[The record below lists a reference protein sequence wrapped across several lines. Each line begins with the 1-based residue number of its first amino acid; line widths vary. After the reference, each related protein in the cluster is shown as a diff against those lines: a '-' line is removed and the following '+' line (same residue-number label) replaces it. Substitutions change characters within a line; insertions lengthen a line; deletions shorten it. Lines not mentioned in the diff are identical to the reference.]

1 MQSKHVLVFFHSF
14 LCLFVFADD
23 FMVYVDFD
31 LQWIVLHFMS
41 VTKKKK
47 CFFGYFGHVRGKN
60 MPSKS
65 YSCVTV
71 RRIMGLMGDVSCTYC
86 RCYVGI

>member
-41 VTKKKK
+41 VTRKKNV
-47 CFFGYFGHVRGKN
+47 FLATSA
-60 MPSKS
+60 M
-65 YSCVTV
+65 
-71 RRIMGLMGDVSCTYC
+71 
-86 RCYVGI
+86 

>member
-1 MQSKHVLVFFHSF
+1 MQSKHFLVFFHSF

-41 VTKKKK
+41 DTRKKMFFWLLRPCEREKHALKVLLMCDSKK
-47 CFFGYFGHVRGKN
+47 DH
-60 MPSKS
+60 
-65 YSCVTV
+65 
-71 RRIMGLMGDVSCTYC
+71 
-86 RCYVGI
+86 GINGGCELHLL